1 MTLQERA
8 AKLKDQE
15 IGEIAS
21 LLTSY
26 DDLVVTREK
35 LTEENERLNQ
45 QLAWFKRQVFGPR
58 SERRILD
65 AEGRQMALGEVL
77 AGESREVEP
86 TETVREH
93 ARRRRKQPWEGT
105 PEDSGLRFDPAV
117 VPVEVIEVPNP
128 ELEGLS
134 EEGYEVVREKVTYR
148 LAQRPGS
155 YVVLEYRRQVVKV
168 REKGRLVSPSAPPA
182 VLEKSVADVSF
193 LAGMLIDKFCYY
205 LPLYRQHQRLEA
217 NGIQLSRATLTNL
230 VHRVAEL
237 LEPIYQALLRS
248 VLEGQLVSMDETPIK
263 ADRPPE
269 GGKMRTGYFW
279 PVYGDRD
286 EVVFPFSPSR
296 GARMVWETLGE
307 FRGVLLTDGYEP
319 YETYTAVSEG
329 RVVHAQCLAH
339 ARRKFVEAESS
350 EPALCGEALGYIR
363 EIYEQ
368 EATIRKLGLEGEHKL
383 AYRQE
388 RIKPI
393 VDAFFEW
400 LQESLEQHLLLPSNP
415 FTVAAAYAQEREDA
429 LKVFLNY
436 PYVPIDTNHLERQIR
451 PIALGRKNWM
461 FCWTEVGA
469 RYVGIVQSL
478 LATCRLHG
486 VDAYTYLV
494 DVLQRID
501 THPANRVDE
510 LIPRL
515 WKERFAHNPRRSAI
529 DRPRGP

>member
-1 MTLQERA
+1 MTLHERA
-8 AKLKDQE
+8 AVLKHQE

-77 AGESREVEP
+77 AVEPREVEP

-128 ELEGLS
+128 EIEGLS
-134 EEGYEVVREKVTYR
+134 KESYEVVREKVSYR

-155 YVVLEYRRQVVKV
+155 YVVLEYRRQVVKLKE
-168 REKGRLVSPSAPPA
+168 EKRLVSPSAPPA

-193 LAGMLIDKFCYY
+193 LAGLLIDKFCYY

-217 NGIQLSRATLTNL
+217 NGIQLSRVTLTNL
-230 VHRVAEL
+230 VHRVADL
-237 LEPIYQALLRS
+237 LEPIYEALLRS
-248 VLEGQLVSMDETPIK
+248 VLEGRLVVMDETSIK
-263 ADRPPE
+263 AGRPPE

-296 GARMVWETLGE
+296 GNRMVPETLGE
-307 FRGVLLTDGYEP
+307 FRGVLLSDGYKP
-319 YETYTAVSEG
+319 YETYATASEG
-329 RVVHAQCLAH
+329 RVVHAQCWAH
-339 ARRKFVEAESS
+339 ARRNFVEAESS
-350 EPALCGEALGYIR
+350 EPVLCGEALGRIR

-368 EATIRKLGLEGEHKL
+368 EKMIRQEDLEGERKL
-383 AYRQE
+383 ARRQE
-388 RIKPI
+388 RSKPI
-393 VDAFFEW
+393 VEAFFEW
-400 LQESLEQHLLLPSNP
+400 LQESLEQHVLLPSNP
-415 FTVAAAYAQEREDA
+415 FTAAAAYARDREAA
-429 LKVFLNY
+429 LKVFLEH

-451 PIALGRKNWM
+451 PIALGRKNYM

-469 RYVGIVQSL
+469 KYVGIVQSL

-510 LIPRL
+510 LTPRL
-515 WKERFAHNPRRSAI
+515 WKEKFAQRPLRSAI